1 MPDTVERSSHRLR
14 SLDGTVVAVDRYRQG
29 RRDTAL
35 VICHGFF
42 QSKAPPTFQRL
53 AGALA
58 QSYDVLCLDFRGHG
72 DSSGVFTFSA
82 REDAEL
88 QAVLTWAQPQYPRL
102 AVIGFSL
109 GAAVAINTLSGA
121 PPGVCGLIAVSA
133 PASFE
138 EIEFKFWTP
147 EGISTGLKGL
157 EPGAGCRPGNP
168 FLKKRRPIDAIHRM
182 RNLPVLFIHGTKDVI
197 VGAAHSRRLFD
208 AAHEP
213 KRLQLIADGGHAEML
228 FREDPTGFTSLITDW
243 LAEVL
248 SSQKR
253 ELPHTR
259 LETPRGTC

>member
-1 MPDTVERSSHRLR
+1 MPDTIERSSHRLR
-14 SLDGTVVAVDRYRQG
+14 SSDGIVVAVDRYRQG

-42 QSKAPPTFQRL
+42 QSKATRTFQRL

-58 QSYDVLCLDFRGHG
+58 RAYDVLCLDFRGHG
-72 DSSGVFTFSA
+72 GSSGVFTFSA
-82 REDAEL
+82 QEDAEL

-102 AVIGFSL
+102 VVIGFSL
-109 GAAVAINTLSGA
+109 GAAVAINTVSGA

-133 PASFE
+133 PTSFD

-147 EGISTGLKGL
+147 EGIGTGLKGL
-157 EPGAGCRPGNP
+157 ESGAGCRPGNP
-168 FLKKRRPIDAIHRM
+168 FLKKRRPIDTIHRM

-228 FREDPTGFTSLITDW
+228 FREDPTGFTGLITDW
-243 LAEVL
+243 LAEAL
-248 SSQKR
+248 QSGA
-253 ELPHTR
+253 TR
-259 LETPRGTC
+259 RAHGSGTEP